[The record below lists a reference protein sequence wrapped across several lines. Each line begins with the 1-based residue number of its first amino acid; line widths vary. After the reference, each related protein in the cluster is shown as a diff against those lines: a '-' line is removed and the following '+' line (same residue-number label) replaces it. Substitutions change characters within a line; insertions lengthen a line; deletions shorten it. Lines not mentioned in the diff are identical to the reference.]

1 MGTFNFDYLEEE
13 KEKHWL
19 LIALILSLMIHAI
32 MLFLLQFSDALVID
46 LSSKK
51 EEIPKEVTFVFPE
64 NKPKPKPK
72 QIVENM
78 NENDQLPDFSDLL
91 SDRNSRARNP
101 FLLQETGRMPFS
113 KGNVPLANL
122 SRPFSNPAN
131 TKSPAQ
137 KKFTREALT
146 GEITDRI
153 QPPRKYEEQSKDVQS
168 PSSEGTN
175 NMFEQKQFSVDDLG
189 DISLSTYAWAWAP
202 YINYFK
208 KRLYQVWYVPAAYYR
223 LGLIHGYTIIRFTMN
238 RDGSLLGYEVLQ
250 HEGHT
255 SLQHSSVNA
264 VNAAFPLKK
273 LPAHFPEET
282 LTLTLRMIYPNLRQG
297 SN

>member
-1 MGTFNFDYLEEE
+1 METINFDYLEEE

-19 LIALILSLMIHAI
+19 PITLLLSLFVHAI
-32 MLFLLQFSDALVID
+32 ILLLIQFSDALVID
-46 LSSKK
+46 LSSENK
-51 EEIPKEVTFVFPE
+51 EIPKEVTFVFPE
-64 NKPKPKPK
+64 NKPK

-78 NENDQLPDFSDLL
+78 NENELLPDFSDLL

-101 FLLQETGRMPFS
+101 NILNEISRMPYS
-113 KGNVPLANL
+113 EGNVPLANL
-122 SRPFSNPAN
+122 SRPFSKPSHA
-131 TKSPAQ
+131 KSKPQ
-137 KKFTREALT
+137 SKFTREALT
-146 GEITDRI
+146 GEYTDNLV
-153 QPPRKYEEQSKDVQS
+153 QPKQFQDQSQDVQS
-168 PSSEGTN
+168 PASEGTN
-175 NMFEQKQFSVDDLG
+175 NIFEQKHFSADDVG
-189 DISLSTYAWAWAP
+189 DISLSTYAWQWAP

-208 KRLYQVWYVPAAYYR
+208 KRLYQVWYVPAAYHR
-223 LGLIHGYTIIRFTMN
+223 LGLIHGYTVIRFTMN

-250 HEGHT
+250 HEGHS
-255 SLQHSSVNA
+255 SLQQSSVNA

>member
-1 MGTFNFDYLEEE
+1 METLNFDYLEEA
-13 KEKHWL
+13 KERHWL
-19 LIALILSLMIHAI
+19 FIALVLSIIVHAI
-32 MLFLLQFSDALVID
+32 VLTLLQFSDAFIID
-46 LSSKK
+46 FSSEK

-64 NKPKPKPK
+64 NKPK

-78 NENDQLPDFSDLL
+78 NENELLPNLSNLL
-91 SDRNSRARNP
+91 SDRNSQARNP
-101 FLLQETGRMPFS
+101 NLLQQTGQMPYS
-113 KGNVPLANL
+113 DGNVPLANL
-122 SRPFSNPAN
+122 SNPFSNPEN
-131 TKSPAQ
+131 TKSSLQ

-146 GEITDRI
+146 GEFADNYVQAR
-153 QPPRKYEEQSKDVQS
+153 QNDQQSQDAQS
-168 PSSEGTN
+168 HASEGTN
-175 NMFEQKQFSVDDLG
+175 NIFEQKEFSADEVG
-189 DISLSTYAWAWAP
+189 DISLSTYAWEWAP

-250 HEGHT
+250 HEGHV
-255 SLQHSSVNA
+255 SLQQSSVNA

-273 LPAHFPEET
+273 LPTHFPDET